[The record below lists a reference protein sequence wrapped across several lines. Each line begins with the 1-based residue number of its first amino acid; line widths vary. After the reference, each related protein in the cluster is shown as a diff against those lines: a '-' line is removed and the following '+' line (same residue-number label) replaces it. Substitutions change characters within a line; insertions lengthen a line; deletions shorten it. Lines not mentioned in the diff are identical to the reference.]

1 MLDLVVKVRGQ
12 REKGEE
18 VEGEL
23 QRQLSRLKGEVGDF
37 LGSFAGFNVV
47 LVQFLG
53 QYGLVVLVSTLL
65 SCLLGRVSY

>member
-23 QRQLSRLKGEVGDF
+23 GRQLSRLKGEVGDMF
-37 LGSFAGFNVV
+37 LDALASLV
-47 LVQFLG
+47 LVMIVG
-53 QYGLVVLVSTLL
+53 V
-65 SCLLGRVSY
+65 

>member
-23 QRQLSRLKGEVGDF
+23 GRQLSRLKGEVGDI
-37 LGSFAGFNVV
+37 SFFVV
-47 LVQFLG
+47 LLS
-53 QYGLVVLVSTLL
+53 STLYFFLL
-65 SCLLGRVSY
+65 SFSCI